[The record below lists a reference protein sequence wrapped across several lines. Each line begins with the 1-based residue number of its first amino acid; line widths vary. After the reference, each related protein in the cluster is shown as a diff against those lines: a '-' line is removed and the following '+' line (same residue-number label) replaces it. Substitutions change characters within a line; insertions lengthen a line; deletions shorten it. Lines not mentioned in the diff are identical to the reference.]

1 MYVLPIKVAIGWD
14 DILRD
19 DSCKGIFAIELED
32 ADEVDD
38 DENDYG
44 EV

>member
-1 MYVLPIKVAIGWD
+1 MSIGWD

-19 DSCKGIFAIELED
+19 DSCKGIFAMELED
-32 ADEVDD
+32 EEEASDD
-38 DENDYG
+38 DG